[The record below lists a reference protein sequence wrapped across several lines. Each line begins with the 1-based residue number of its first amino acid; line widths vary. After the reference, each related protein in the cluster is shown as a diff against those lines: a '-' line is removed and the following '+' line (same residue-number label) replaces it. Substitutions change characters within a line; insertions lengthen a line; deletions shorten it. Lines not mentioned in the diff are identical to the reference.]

1 MRWCHLTPAAA
12 GGFLHKV
19 QISLQ
24 LTPHSQSFT
33 LLGLERTR
41 EETNYNYNCRL
52 QSWKVL
58 QTKYFLFPQDG
69 GNYLLLM
76 WSKSGRNSNHAEVQQ
91 RLSITTYYV
100 THILYDVKVKQVF
113 TKKKSNFLWK
123 LRKRSARVWEY
134 WGQDIIITPVHDI
147 TDTHWLPAGL
157 FTNISLC
164 SDPHYT
170 RTYSDTLQLM
180 NGNIE

>member
-76 WSKSGRNSNHAEVQQ
+76 WSKSERNSNHAEVQQ

-113 TKKKSNFLWK
+113 TKKKIQFSMK
-123 LRKRSARVWEY
+123 IKKEKCSSLRILR
-134 WGQDIIITPVHDI
+134 
-147 TDTHWLPAGL
+147 
-157 FTNISLC
+157 
-164 SDPHYT
+164 T
-170 RTYSDTLQLM
+170 RHNYHPST
-180 NGNIE
+180 